1 MMVTNSLTAKLK
13 EFKGISLEELG
24 RAPLMNRVDEKF
36 AFPMEMLEQ
45 FLDALKDH
53 YDVLSINDQEI
64 FAYSSQYYDDKNFQF
79 FHDHH
84 RALPNRF
91 KVRIRKYLDSGLTF
105 LEVKEKIK
113 GRTDKKRIAT
123 SDFKAQFSENEQEFL
138 NYRLR
143 KNVNLKPVITN
154 NYKRI
159 TLVNKHAEERLTIDF
174 DICNGQPGKD
184 KHPKNSLNNVVIAEL
199 KQPIK
204 DRNSPFYQ
212 LMKKAR
218 IRPFRISKFCFAMM
232 DIYDG
237 PELKAN
243 RFKPKKLYL
252 NKLATYV

>member
-1 MMVTNSLTAKLK
+1 MVSNSLTAKLK

-36 AFPMEMLEQ
+36 AFPMELLEP
-45 FLDALKDH
+45 FLNVLKEN
-53 YDVLSINDQEI
+53 YDVLSIDGKEI
-64 FAYSSQYYDDKNFQF
+64 FAYSSQYYDNKSFQF

-84 RALPNRF
+84 RSLPNRF

-123 SDFKAQFSENEQEFL
+123 TDFKTDFSPNEREFL

-143 KNVNLKPVITN
+143 KDVDLVPVITN

-159 TLVNKHAEERLTIDF
+159 TLVNKYAEERLTIDF
-174 DICNGQPGKD
+174 DIINGAPGISACT
-184 KHPKNSLNNVVIAEL
+184 KNSLNNVVIAEL

-204 DRNSPFYQ
+204 NRNSPFYQ
-212 LMKKAR
+212 LMKQAR

-232 DIYDG
+232 DMYDG
-237 PELKAN
+237 PDLKAN
-243 RFKPKKLYL
+243 RFKPKKLFL